1 MGNRQPAIFCHFIP
15 WYSLIM
21 VKWSEIALLFLRIGS
36 LGFGGPLALV
46 ALMEQEC
53 VTRKK
58 WVKRERFEESFVFCK
73 MLPGPLAYQMALWV
87 GHELRG
93 VGGGLIAGV
102 CFVLPAATLLFLFAK
117 YYQFI
122 QGLSASSWILD
133 GMRIGAMVIIL
144 QSVGSLFSPYRKKV
158 TGWLYALSGALLL
171 TLLPRWEPL
180 IILGGGIL
188 SVLLLKKYPDFRLK
202 LQSVSVLL
210 ALFWTHFK
218 AGALVFGTGL
228 AIVPILEREVVT
240 KYHWLTQKEFLDALV
255 FGQITPGPVTTLS
268 SFIGYQVAEGFGS
281 LIATFG
287 MYLPGALMILL
298 FLPRIRSSIENKSW
312 LVDFQRGAV
321 PTVIGCLMAASFGL
335 LSGVLVDPVLRA
347 TFFVLLL
354 IQIVWVF
361 PAWLVILLGSCLQP
375 ILCFVV
381 DSIL

>member
-1 MGNRQPAIFCHFIP
+1 
-15 WYSLIM
+15 
-21 VKWSEIALLFLRIGS
+21 
-36 LGFGGPLALV
+36 
-46 ALMEQEC
+46 
-53 VTRKK
+53 
-58 WVKRERFEESFVFCK
+58 
-73 MLPGPLAYQMALWV
+73 
-87 GHELRG
+87 
-93 VGGGLIAGV
+93 
-102 CFVLPAATLLFLFAK
+102 AK

>member
-1 MGNRQPAIFCHFIP
+1 
-15 WYSLIM
+15 
-21 VKWSEIALLFLRIGS
+21 
-36 LGFGGPLALV
+36 
-46 ALMEQEC
+46 
-53 VTRKK
+53 
-58 WVKRERFEESFVFCK
+58 
-73 MLPGPLAYQMALWV
+73 
-87 GHELRG
+87 
-93 VGGGLIAGV
+93 
-102 CFVLPAATLLFLFAK
+102 LPAATLLFLFAK